1 MTSMYIMLLKAIVL
15 TVLFFLCYMYQST
28 KKIGLLSD
36 LKKNYITAFC
46 YNIDT
51 NYGEDGDIFVAS
63 DNGAIIRID
72 L

>member
-1 MTSMYIMLLKAIVL
+1 MYIMLLKAIVL

-36 LKKNYITAFC
+36 LKKTISLHFAIT
-46 YNIDT
+46 
-51 NYGEDGDIFVAS
+51 S
-63 DNGAIIRID
+63 IRIMEKTAIF